1 MMFRKFI
8 FIFVISFSPTI
19 MAAEAIKNE
28 IFLKCHAPE
37 EPIILIGD
45 TTSEEE
51 LIAKQGIIKTYMLQG
66 NKYLSCIAQ
75 IEKDLGENATD
86 EEKYLIVSLHNK
98 VVDQMKSV
106 AGLFNSAVRSNKE
119 KQKNVEN
126 VSNDKSAIKNGQ
138 AKESSKKVKEDFS
151 SIDKNSDLGNLSRK
165 RREIRI
171 DKARMKKEM
180 NDISENKSMGTSKK
194 SIEERLITLN
204 QLYEKKSITKD
215 EYIAER
221 KRILDEI

>member
-1 MMFRKFI
+1 MIFRKFI

-19 MAAEAIKNE
+19 LAEEAINNE
-28 IFLKCHAPE
+28 KINKCHMPE
-37 EPIILIGD
+37 EPFILIGE
-45 TTSEEE
+45 TISEEE
-51 LIAKQGIIKTYMLQG
+51 LIAIQGIVKTYMLQG

-75 IEKDLGENATD
+75 VEKDLGEDTTD
-86 EEKYLIVSLHNK
+86 ENKYLIVSLHNK
-98 VVDQMKSV
+98 SVNQMESI
-106 AGLFNSAVRSNKE
+106 ASLFNLAVHTYKE
-119 KQKNVEN
+119 KQKDREIVNIDKPAIEN
-126 VSNDKSAIKNGQ
+126 RQ

-151 SIDKNSDLGNLSRK
+151 SIDKNSDLANLSKK
-165 RREIRI
+165 RREMRI

-180 NDISENKSMGTSKK
+180 NDISAKKSMGTSKK

-204 QLYEKKSITKD
+204 QMYEKKSITKD

>member
-119 KQKNVEN
+119 KQKNVES

-151 SIDKNSDLGNLSRK
+151 SIDKNSDLVNLSRK